1 MQYLHAL
8 EEKVF
13 ARFENEARIRKEMER
28 KNRYR
33 YSKDSR
39 FFNRWTNGNEW

>member
-1 MQYLHAL
+1 MQYLYAL

-13 ARFENEARIRKEMER
+13 AIFENEVRIRKEMER

-39 FFNRWTNGNEW
+39 FFKK